1 LLSGKYLY
9 IIYLFIITLFISS
22 CNLNIYK
29 SFEEPILTE
38 NIFEVNDSVIKK
50 NPVKLL
56 IQPSSPIN
64 KVFGY
69 PLGLSIYK
77 LASDNPDEKFE
88 SWLYRKPNRYKRLSK
103 VLSKKQ
109 ISQLKRYNNSFNG
122 FLKNLGQE
130 PIMLRDLNVNRNILR
145 LKQYYKNEGYFDSN
159 VYVDTIINENQA
171 KIKYNVSTNTRYL
184 IDSISI
190 DVKSRDIDSLIN
202 NSQKMS
208 LLKENEYFSI
218 TKLILERDR
227 LENLFKNKGIYDFQ
241 QRSINYNV
249 LIDSSGVNKKIPI
262 IISIKNPKEESLY
275 QIKKI
280 NDINIYVETLD
291 ELSNISSYT
300 DSIIYNGIKIFS
312 KGTLNYS
319 PKSLTEPI
327 FYKKGENYSDE
338 KKLLTSRYFS
348 NLGAFKYPRIITNEV
363 NDSLS
368 SSIYLI
374 PRNRFSLGFDLDFT
388 HSNIE
393 DFGISFGTNFNMRN
407 IFRGTENLSLNL
419 NNSIGASKDIGD
431 PSDSF
436 FNLFEL
442 GGNLNLSI
450 PRAILP
456 FKTER
461 IIRKEMNPFTN
472 IIVGSTVQQNIGLDK
487 QYYSGIYEVNW
498 NPSKYSKINF
508 RLLDFEYVN
517 NQNISNYFNV
527 YKNSYDKLNYIS
539 SIYNIDQSIINQNG
553 DLIIPDG
560 ADMFINQVLNDETSL
575 NSGADFYKSVNSILE
590 RKERL
595 TENNLIIG
603 SSITLNRNTQENFL
617 DEDFSQLRFKFEMV
631 GNLFNALLR
640 GENLNSNNKVEISN
654 ILPSQYTKA
663 EINYIKHILL
673 NNGDVFAF
681 RAFTGIAVP
690 YGNSNY
696 IPFTRSYY
704 AGGSNDNRAWKA
716 YKLGPGSSNN
726 INEFNEANL
735 KIAFNL
741 EYRNK
746 ISGNL
751 NGAFFI
757 DFGNIWNVNDNV
769 EDNSMTFNN
778 LSDLSE
784 LAIGTGFGLRYDFNF
799 FVLRL
804 DTAFKTY
811 NPAKQKSNRWFKD
824 FSLNKAVFNIGINYP
839 F

>member
-1 LLSGKYLY
+1 MK
-9 IIYLFIITLFISS
+9 
-22 CNLNIYK
+22 NLNHGFI
-29 SFEEPILTE
+29 
-38 NIFEVNDSVIKK
+38 
-50 NPVKLL
+50 
-56 IQPSSPIN
+56 
-64 KVFGY
+64 
-69 PLGLSIYK
+69 
-77 LASDNPDEKFE
+77 E
-88 SWLYRKPNRYKRLSK
+88 SPNRYERLSK
-103 VLSKKQ
+103 VLSEKQ
-109 ISQLKRYNNSFNG
+109 ISQLKKYNNSFNR
-122 FLKNLGQE
+122 FLKKLGQE
-130 PIMLRDLNVNRNILR
+130 PIMLRDLNVNQNILR

-202 NSQKMS
+202 SSQKLS

-249 LIDSSGVNKKIPI
+249 LIDSSGVSKKIPI

-368 SSIYLI
+368 SSIYLL

-393 DFGISFGTNFNMRN
+393 DFGISFGTNFNIRN

-431 PSDSF
+431 PNDSF

-442 GGNLNLSI
+442 GGNLNLRI

-456 FKTER
+456 FKSER
-461 IIRKEMNPFTN
+461 IIRKEMNPVTN

-487 QYYSGIYEVNW
+487 QYYSGIFEVNW

-539 SIYNIDQSIINQNG
+539 SLYNIDQSIINQNG

-560 ADMFINQVLNDETSL
+560 ADMFINQVLNNETSL
-575 NSGADFYKSVNSILE
+575 NSGTDFYKSVNSILE

-617 DEDFSQLRFKFEMV
+617 DENFSQLRFKFEMV
-631 GNLFNALLR
+631 GNLFNSLLR
-640 GENLNSNNKVEISN
+640 GGNLNSNNKVEISN

-673 NNGDVFAF
+673 NNGDILAF
-681 RAFTGIAVP
+681 RAFTGIAIP

-769 EDNSMTFNN
+769 EDDSMTFNN

-811 NPAKQKSNRWFKD
+811 NPAKEKSNRWFKD

>member
-1 LLSGKYLY
+1 MSSSKSLSLFYLCS
-9 IIYLFIITLFISS
+9 IIFFISGCS
-22 CNLNIYK
+22 SNIYQK
-29 SFEEPILTE
+29 FEEPILVE
-38 NIFEVNDSVIKK
+38 NVFEVNDSIIKRD
-50 NPVKLL
+50 PVKVL
-56 IQPSSPIN
+56 IQPSSPSN
-64 KVFGY
+64 NVFGY
-69 PLGLSIYK
+69 PLGLYIYN
-77 LASDNPDEKFE
+77 LANDESDKNFEEWLNKNPK
-88 SWLYRKPNRYKRLSK
+88 RIKRLSRL
-103 VLSKKQ
+103 LSRKQ
-109 ISQLKRYNNSFNG
+109 ITQLKRYNNSFSE
-122 FLKNLGQE
+122 FLKNLGQK
-130 PIMLRDLNVNRNILR
+130 PTKISDVNVNQNIKR
-145 LKQYYKNEGYFDSN
+145 LEQYYKNEGYFDSK
-159 VYVDTIINENQA
+159 VYADTIINENQA
-171 KIKYNVSTNTRYL
+171 KIKYNVTKNTRYQ

-190 DVKSRDIDSLIN
+190 NINSKDIDSLISSN
-202 NSQKMS
+202 QKKS
-208 LLKENEYFSI
+208 LLKKGESFSI
-218 TKLILERDR
+218 NKLILERDR
-227 LENLFKNKGIYDFQ
+227 LVNLFKNNGIYDFQ

-262 IISIKNPKEESLY
+262 VLSVVNPNKENSY
-275 QIKKI
+275 QIRKI
-280 NDINIYVETLD
+280 SDISIYVESLD

-300 DSIIYNGIKIFS
+300 DSIKYNGIKIFS
-312 KGTLNYS
+312 KGNLNYS

-327 FYKKGENYSDE
+327 FYKNGENYSED
-338 KKLLTSRYFS
+338 KKLLTSRYYS
-348 NLGAFKYPRIITNEV
+348 NLGTFKYPRIIMEEN

-368 SSIYLI
+368 SSIYLL
-374 PRNRFSLGFDLDFT
+374 PRDRFSLGFDLDFT

-393 DFGISFGTNFNMRN
+393 DFGISFGTNFNIRN
-407 IFRGTENLSLNL
+407 IFRGTENLSINL
-419 NNSIGASKDIGD
+419 NNSIGASKDLGD
-431 PSDSF
+431 PNDSF

-442 GGNLNLSI
+442 GGNLNLKI
-450 PRAILP
+450 PRAVLP
-456 FKTER
+456 FKSNGL
-461 IIRKEMNPFTN
+461 IRKEMNPVTN
-472 IIVGSTVQQNIGLDK
+472 IIVGSTVQKNIGLDK

-508 RLLDFEYVN
+508 KLLDFEYVN

-539 SIYNIDQSIINQNG
+539 SLYNIDQSIIDQNG
-553 DLIIPDG
+553 DLIIPEGSDL
-560 ADMFINQVLNDETSL
+560 FISQVLNNETSID
-575 NSGADFYKSVNSILE
+575 SGTDFYKNVNSILE

-617 DEDFSQLRFKFEMV
+617 DENFSQLRFKFEMV
-631 GNLFNALLR
+631 GNLFNELLR
-640 GENLNSNNKVEISN
+640 SGNSNSNNKVEISN

-681 RAFTGIAVP
+681 RAFTGIAIP
-690 YGNSNY
+690 YGNSDY

-769 EDNSMTFNN
+769 DDDSMTFNN
-778 LSDLSE
+778 LSDLNE

-811 NPAKQKSNRWFKD
+811 NPAKEKSNRWFKE

>member
-1 LLSGKYLY
+1 LLSDKYLN
-9 IIYLFIITLFISS
+9 IIYLFITTLVVSS
-22 CNLNIYK
+22 CNLDIYK

-38 NIFEVNDSVIKK
+38 NILKVNDSIIKK
-50 NPVKLL
+50 DPVKLL

-88 SWLYRKPNRYKRLSK
+88 SWLYRKPNRYERLSK
-103 VLSKKQ
+103 VLSEKQ
-109 ISQLKRYNNSFNG
+109 ISQLKKYNNSFNR

-130 PIMLRDLNVNRNILR
+130 PIMLRDLNVDQNILR

-159 VYVDTIINENQA
+159 VYADTIINENQA

-202 NSQKMS
+202 SSQKLS

-227 LENLFKNKGIYDFQ
+227 LENLFKNKGVYDFQ

-348 NLGAFKYPRIITNEV
+348 NLGTFKYPRIITNEV

-368 SSIYLI
+368 SSIYLL

-393 DFGISFGTNFNMRN
+393 DFGISFGTNFNIRN

-431 PSDSF
+431 PNDSF

-442 GGNLNLSI
+442 GGNLNLRI

-456 FKTER
+456 FKSDR
-461 IIRKEMNPFTN
+461 IIRKDMNPVTN
-472 IIVGSTVQQNIGLDK
+472 IIIGSTVQQNIGLDK
-487 QYYSGIYEVNW
+487 QYYSGIFEVNW

-539 SIYNIDQSIINQNG
+539 SLYNIDQSIINQNG
-553 DLIIPDG
+553 DLIIPEG
-560 ADMFINQVLNDETSL
+560 ADMFINQVLNNETSL
-575 NSGADFYKSVNSILE
+575 NSGTDFYKNVNSILE

-617 DEDFSQLRFKFEMV
+617 DENFSQLRFKFEMV
-631 GNLFNALLR
+631 GNLFNSLLR
-640 GENLNSNNKVEISN
+640 GGNLNSNNKVEISN

-681 RAFTGIAVP
+681 RAFTGIAIP

-769 EDNSMTFNN
+769 EDDSMTFNN

-811 NPAKQKSNRWFKD
+811 NPAKEKSNRWFKD

>member
-1 LLSGKYLY
+1 LSSGKYLY
-9 IIYLFIITLFISS
+9 IFYLFIITLSVSS

-38 NIFEVNDSVIKK
+38 NILEINDSIIKK
-50 NPVKLL
+50 DPVKLL
-56 IQPSSPIN
+56 IQPNSPIS
-64 KVFGY
+64 KVLRY
-69 PLGLSIYK
+69 PLGLSIFK
-77 LASDNPDEKFE
+77 LASVSPDEKFE
-88 SWLYRKPNRYKRLSK
+88 SWLYKKPNRYKRLSK
-103 VLSKKQ
+103 ILSEKQ
-109 ISQLKRYNNSFNG
+109 ILQLKRYNNSFNE
-122 FLKNLGQE
+122 FLKNLGQQ
-130 PIMLRDLNVNRNILR
+130 PIMLRDLKVNQNKLR
-145 LKQYYKNEGYFDSN
+145 LEQYFKNEGYFDSN
-159 VYVDTIINENQA
+159 VDVDTIINENQA
-171 KIKYNVSTNTRYL
+171 KIKYNVNTNTRYL
-184 IDSISI
+184 IDSITI
-190 DVKSRDIDSLIN
+190 DVKSRDIDSLIKD
-202 NSQKMS
+202 SQKLS

-227 LENLFKNKGIYDFQ
+227 LVNLFKNNGIYDFQ

-249 LIDSSGVNKKIPI
+249 LIDSSGVNKKIPL

-275 QIKKI
+275 EIKKI

-291 ELSNISSYT
+291 ELSNIGSYT
-300 DSIIYNGIKIFS
+300 DSIIYKGIKIFS
-312 KGTLNYS
+312 KGNLNYS

-338 KKLLTSRYFS
+338 KKLETSRYFS
-348 NLGAFKYPRIITNEV
+348 NLGAFKYPRIITDEV

-368 SSIYLI
+368 SSIYLL

-393 DFGISFGTNFNMRN
+393 DFGISFGSNFNIRN

-419 NNSIGASKDIGD
+419 NNSIGASKDISD

-442 GGNLNLSI
+442 GGNLNLRI

-456 FKTER
+456 FKSES
-461 IIRKEMNPFTN
+461 IIRKEMNPVTN

-498 NPSKYSKINF
+498 NPSKYSKVNF
-508 RLLDFEYVN
+508 RVLDFEYVN

-527 YKNSYDKLNYIS
+527 YKNSYDKLNFIS
-539 SIYNIDQSIINQNG
+539 SLYNIDQTIINQDG
-553 DLIIPDG
+553 DLIIPEG
-560 ADMFINQVLNDETSL
+560 ADVFINQVLNKETSL
-575 NSGADFYKSVNSILE
+575 SSGTDFYKNVSSILE

-617 DEDFSQLRFKFEMV
+617 DENFSQFRFKLEMV

-640 GENLNSNNKVEISN
+640 GGNLNSNNKVEISN

-681 RAFTGIAVP
+681 RAFTGIAIP

-741 EYRNK
+741 EYRNT
-746 ISGNL
+746 ISGSL

-757 DFGNIWNVNDNV
+757 DFGNIWNVNDSV
-769 EDNSMTFNN
+769 DDDSMTFNN

-811 NPAKQKSNRWFKD
+811 NPAKEKSNRWFKD

>member
-1 LLSGKYLY
+1 LSSNKYLSLF
-9 IIYLFIITLFISS
+9 YLFTITLFVNGCSS
-22 CNLNIYK
+22 SIYQN
-29 SFEEPILTE
+29 FEDPILTE
-38 NIFEVNDSVIKK
+38 NIFELNDSIIKR
-50 NPVKLL
+50 NPIKLL
-56 IQPSSPIN
+56 IQPNSPTN

-69 PLGLSIYK
+69 PLGLSIYN
-77 LASDNPDEKFE
+77 LASNDPNKNFEK
-88 SWLYRKPNRYKRLSK
+88 WLYKKPNRYKRLSK
-103 VLSKKQ
+103 LLSEKQ
-109 ISQLKRYNNSFNG
+109 ITELKRYNSSFND
-122 FLKNLGQE
+122 FLKKLGKE
-130 PIMLRDLNVNRNILR
+130 PIKINDLDVNQNIQR

-159 VYVDTIINENQA
+159 VYADTIINENQA
-171 KIKYNVSTNTRYL
+171 KIKYSVTTNTRYL

-190 DVKSRDIDSLIN
+190 NVKSKDIDSLISVN
-202 NSQKMS
+202 QKS
-208 LLKENEYFSI
+208 SILKQNEYFSI
-218 TKLILERDR
+218 NKLILERDR
-227 LENLFKNKGIYDFQ
+227 LVNIFKNNGIYDFQ

-249 LIDSSGVNKKIPI
+249 LIDSTGVNKKIPL
-262 IISIKNPKEESLY
+262 IISIKNPNEEKLY

-291 ELSNISSYT
+291 ELSNIGSFT
-300 DSIIYNGIKIFS
+300 DSINYNGVKIFS
-312 KGTLNYS
+312 KGNLNYS
-319 PKSLTEPI
+319 PKSLIEPI
-327 FYKKGENYSDE
+327 FYKKGEDYSED
-338 KKLLTSRYFS
+338 KKLLTSRYYS
-348 NLGAFKYPRIITNEV
+348 NLGAFKYPRIIMEDV
-363 NDSLS
+363 KDSLL
-368 SSIYLI
+368 SSIYLL
-374 PRNRFSLGFDLDFT
+374 PRDRFSLGFDLDFT

-393 DFGISFGTNFNMRN
+393 DFGISFGTNFNIRN

-442 GGNLNLSI
+442 GGNLNLRI
-450 PRAILP
+450 PRAVLP
-456 FKTER
+456 FKAER
-461 IIRKEMNPFTN
+461 ILRKDMNPITN
-472 IIVGSTVQQNIGLDK
+472 IIVGSTVQKNIGLDK

-498 NPSKYSKINF
+498 NPTKYSKINF
-508 RLLDFEYVN
+508 KLLDFEYVN

-539 SIYNIDQSIINQNG
+539 SLYNIDQSLIDQNG
-553 DLIIPDG
+553 DLIIPEGSDL
-560 ADMFINQVLNDETSL
+560 FINQVLNNETSL
-575 NSGADFYKSVNSILE
+575 DSGTDFYKNVNSILE

-595 TENNLIIG
+595 TENNIIIG
-603 SSITLNRNTQENFL
+603 SSITVNRNTQENFL
-617 DEDFSQLRFKFEMV
+617 DENFSQLRFKFEMV
-631 GNLFNALLR
+631 GNLFNELLR
-640 GENLNSNNKVEISN
+640 GRNLNSNNKVEISN

-681 RAFTGIAVP
+681 RAFTGIAIP

-716 YKLGPGSSNN
+716 YKLGPGSSSN
-726 INEFNEANL
+726 INDFNEANL

-769 EDNSMTFNN
+769 EDDSMTFNN

-811 NPAKQKSNRWFKD
+811 NPAKEKSNRWFRD